1 VLRFSI
7 VSLCCKL
14 VGKVVRLISCCVL
27 LLWEISRGDSRR
39 RDSALPKSH
48 HGMAVVVEFVS
59 VVPRRATR
67 LCDLLN
73 LGLVGGATLGLL
85 VLELGHLV
93 VVVIVIT
100 LVAHT
105 AHAAHH

>member
-1 VLRFSI
+1 MLQV
-7 VSLCCKL
+7 
-14 VGKVVRLISCCVL
+14 VGKVVRLISCCIL